1 MSPLALS
8 NPLTLPVDCRIVWL
22 IGMMASG
29 KTSVAKILELH
40 TESEIVN
47 MDDIIEDS
55 AGKTIPEIFAE
66 T

>member
-1 MSPLALS
+1 
-8 NPLTLPVDCRIVWL
+8 
-22 IGMMASG
+22 MMASG